1 MLDVLPPHSDGA
13 CAGLLQASRPKPSTL
28 PQADSEMFRPGYAN
42 LPALNRLT
50 ERQCV
55 YIYNMHFDPFH
66 SLFSA
71 SQSVKDIFKLEFASK
86 VHKHVDVVTCLTLFL
101 LFSSFLAFSFSCHS
115 FPPFIFL
122 LVLSSLQQEWNKER
136 IAQMKKQLQRHPG
149 DTGST
154 PVQSMPDCV
163 CLSYLYTCLF
173 SYLSSCV

>member
-1 MLDVLPPHSDGA
+1 MLRCHSGGA

-42 LPALNRLT
+42 LPALDRLT

-55 YIYNMHFDPFH
+55 YIQYAFWSFH

-86 VHKHVDVVTCLTLFL
+86 VYKHVDVVICLTL
-101 LFSSFLAFSFSCHS
+101 LFYSLPSWPSFSH
-115 FPPFIFL
+115 
-122 LVLSSLQQEWNKER
+122 VLSSFHLSFFILSSFQQEWNKER

-173 SYLSSCV
+173 SHLSSCV